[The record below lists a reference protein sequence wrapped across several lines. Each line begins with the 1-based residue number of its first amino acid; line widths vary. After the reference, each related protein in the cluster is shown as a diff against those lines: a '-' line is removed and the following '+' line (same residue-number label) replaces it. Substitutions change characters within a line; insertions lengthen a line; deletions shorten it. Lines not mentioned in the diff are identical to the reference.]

1 MVGGK
6 NENEYEWEKWNMGV
20 LRAWSTPKCVVYE
33 NWYFEE
39 EWKTWMDEIDESK
52 LLKIN
57 VSADDKAI

>member
-1 MVGGK
+1 MVEGK
-6 NENEYEWEKWNMGV
+6 DENEWMRKMKDGCIKGV
-20 LRAWSTPKCVVYE
+20 ITPKCVVYE
-33 NWYFEE
+33 NWYFGE